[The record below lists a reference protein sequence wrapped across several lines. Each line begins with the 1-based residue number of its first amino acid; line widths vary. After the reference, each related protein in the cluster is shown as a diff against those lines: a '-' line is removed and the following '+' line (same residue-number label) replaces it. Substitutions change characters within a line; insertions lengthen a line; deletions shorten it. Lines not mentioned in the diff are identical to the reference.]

1 MLYLTDRLVP
11 FVLILVI
18 LEEILPL
25 VVIYAPFM
33 LPSTTIL
40 PSQAER
46 IYKKQEE
53 KKIEALA
60 QTKLFLEM
68 DGRASAKDV
77 TNIGVKELDNDLA
90 WTVCRYALSS
100 LSFISALNTQHHLCA
115 VLSRYQI
122 VVLGHW

>member
-1 MLYLTDRLVP
+1 VLYLPHRLVP

-46 IYKKQEE
+46 IFKKQEE
-53 KKIEALA
+53 KRIEALA
-60 QTKLFLEM
+60 QARLYLEM
-68 DGRASAKDV
+68 DGRTSAKD
-77 TNIGVKELDNDLA
+77 IIDMGVKDLDNDLV

-100 LSFISALNTQHHLCA
+100 SFHLC
-115 VLSRYQI
+115 V
-122 VVLGHW
+122 